1 MATKTTDKYKPP
13 ATVRSANRIAVY
25 LDPLDRE
32 ALDAI
37 SEKFGT
43 PASELVRRAV
53 SEWLKTHKNK
63 P

>member
-1 MATKTTDKYKPP
+1 MPAKTAYKPP
-13 ATVRSANRIAVY
+13 ASVRAGNRIAVY
-25 LDPLDRE
+25 LDPEDRATLE
-32 ALDAI
+32 AI

-53 SEWLKTHKNK
+53 SEWLKNHKNK